1 MSLLKNK
8 FQVGIVLLSVIG
20 NLAFLPSAE
29 GSVNS
34 NLSVTV
40 KGLKNQK
47 GQVCFS
53 LFSSSRGFP
62 SNDKRAV
69 KAQCLKLGDSNVRLN
84 IPSLKAGTYAIAMFH
99 DKNGD
104 GKLNTNSLG
113 IPKEGFGFSRNP
125 RILTGPPKFGDSA
138 VFVVGSSTNIEINMN
153 YFMGS

>member
-8 FQVGIVLLSVIG
+8 FHVGVALLSVIG

-29 GSVNS
+29 GNVRS

-40 KGLKNQK
+40 KGLQNNK

-62 SNDKRAV
+62 SNNKRAI
-69 KAQCLKLGDSNVRLN
+69 KAQCVKLKNGNVKVN
-84 IPSLKAGTYAIAMFH
+84 IPSLKAGTYAVAMFH
-99 DKNGD
+99 DRNSD
-104 GKLNTNSLG
+104 GKLNTNALG

-125 RILTGPPKFGDSA
+125 SALVGPPEFGEA
-138 VFVVGSSTNIEINMN
+138 VVLVAGTETRIEIELT
-153 YFMGS
+153 YF

>member
-8 FQVGIVLLSVIG
+8 FHVGVALLSVIG
-20 NLAFLPSAE
+20 SFAFLPSAE
-29 GSVNS
+29 GNVNS
-34 NLSVTV
+34 NLSVSI

-62 SNDKRAV
+62 NNKKRAI
-69 KAQCLKLGDSNVRLN
+69 KAQCVKLGDRNAKLN

-104 GKLNTNSLG
+104 GKLNTNGLG

-125 RILTGPPKFGDSA
+125 RVITGPPKFGDSA
-138 VFVVGSSTNIEINMN
+138 VFVVGSTTNIQINMN
-153 YFMGS
+153 YFLGS

>member
-1 MSLLKNK
+1 MNLLKNK
-8 FQVGIVLLSVIG
+8 FQVGIALLSVIG

-29 GSVNS
+29 GSINS

-40 KGLKNQK
+40 NGLKDQK

-62 SNDKRAV
+62 SNDKRAI
-69 KAQCLKLGDSNVRLN
+69 KAQCVKLGDSNVKLN
-84 IPSLKAGTYAIAMFH
+84 IPSLKAGTYALAMFH

-104 GKLNTNSLG
+104 GKLNTNALG

-138 VFVVGSSTNIEINMN
+138 VFVVGSSTNIQIDMN
-153 YFMGS
+153 YFFGG